1 MRRTFLEGCLLAAL
15 LAFCPGAAQ
24 AEEELAPGYSACMEQ
39 SGGVTANMQA
49 CTQAALQYWDTLLNA
64 NYRWQQAA
72 SANAV
77 SPDARRAALL
87 KAERAWI
94 AYRDSMAEYLNDP
107 EGGSLARLIALDFMA
122 ETTRMQARYLSP
134 YR

>member
-87 KAERAWI
+87 KAE
-94 AYRDSMAEYLNDP
+94 YLNDP

-134 YR
+134 DR